1 MQASSQRFDPRQTM
15 HRQNYEIFHYR
26 EPRPDL
32 VEVHHHDFYEVYFFL
47 GGKVEYWVEGR
58 VFHLEPADLLL
69 IGPMELHRPI
79 LHPESNLYDR
89 IVLWIDKTYLEKL
102 SLGNNISLDRC
113 FDNSLPTHTN
123 LLRLTSSQKQ
133 NVTLRLEE
141 LVRESYSN
149 EYGSVLMAEGILLQF
164 LVELNRIA
172 LQSDADES
180 KSESSPLV
188 GRVLSYINEHY
199 QEELTLEGIA
209 QHFYVSKYHLSHE
222 FRSAV
227 GCGVYRYI
235 ILKRLLVARQ
245 MLMNGSAPVEVCT
258 SCGFRDYTNFY
269 RAFKSEYGVSP
280 RECLQNEGYNTVIE
294 ES

>member
-1 MQASSQRFDPRQTM
+1 MQTNAQRFDPRQTM
-15 HRQNYEIFHYR
+15 YRQNYEIFHYR

-58 VFHLEPADLLL
+58 VFPLEPADLLL
-69 IGPMELHRPI
+69 INPMELHRPI
-79 LHPESNLYDR
+79 LHSESSLYDR
-89 IVLWIDKTYLEKL
+89 IVLWIDKTYLENL
-102 SLGNNISLDRC
+102 SAGRDITLNRC

-123 LLRLTSSQKQ
+123 LIRLTSAQKQ
-133 NVTLRLEE
+133 SITLRLEE

-149 EYGSVLMAEGILLQF
+149 EYGSSLMADGILLQF

-172 LQSDADES
+172 LQSDVDDA

-188 GRVLSYINEHY
+188 VRVLSYINEHY

-209 QHFYVSKYHLSHE
+209 SHFYVSKYHLSHE
-222 FRSAV
+222 FRGAA

-245 MLMNGSAPVEVCT
+245 MLMNGRAPVEVCAD
-258 SCGFRDYTNFY
+258 CGFRDYTNFY

-280 RECLQNEGYNTVIE
+280 RECLQHDGNESIDNE
-294 ES
+294 